1 LSELNNIINGK
12 DYWYKLLSIR
22 IKMTIDEEAKYKTNK
37 IFKEEKKKKLLE
49 EKKNQKNESNKNSPN
64 ETSNNDKRRYS
75 AVANKSK
82 KLFGFG
88 LSDVVGNLFG
98 RENSASLEEKEKK
111 EKEDKRR
118 KEIFIEVCNKIS
130 SEVAMRLIKD
140 FIVHFSCFCVESYDV
155 IDIITELT
163 SRYKIV
169 GEEKQIKFFM
179 SIFNSNMYSIK
190 NTKFKIISKDL
201 NNTKNDS
208 KFMNKNY
215 LQGNANKNNKSLILL
230 NIMKYL
236 PYSDYINILLVNKA
250 TYNLII
256 NILYSNLLTNIEEDI
271 PKEIEKKNPIPN
283 VWKHPELRLKIWK
296 ILLHF
301 KNDIDY
307 KQLVESIKKKENK
320 QECIAAAREIL

>member
-1 LSELNNIINGK
+1 
-12 DYWYKLLSIR
+12 
-22 IKMTIDEEAKYKTNK
+22 M
-37 IFKEEKKKKLLE
+37 
-49 EKKNQKNESNKNSPN
+49 
-64 ETSNNDKRRYS
+64 
-75 AVANKSK
+75 
-82 KLFGFG
+82 
-88 LSDVVGNLFG
+88 
-98 RENSASLEEKEKK
+98 
-111 EKEDKRR
+111 
-118 KEIFIEVCNKIS
+118 
-130 SEVAMRLIKD
+130 
-140 FIVHFSCFCVESYDV
+140 HFSCFCVESYDV

-201 NNTKNDS
+201 NNSKNDS

-271 PKEIEKKNPIPN
+271 PEEIVKKNPIPN

-301 KNDIDY
+301 KNDINY

-320 QECIAAAREIL
+320 QECF